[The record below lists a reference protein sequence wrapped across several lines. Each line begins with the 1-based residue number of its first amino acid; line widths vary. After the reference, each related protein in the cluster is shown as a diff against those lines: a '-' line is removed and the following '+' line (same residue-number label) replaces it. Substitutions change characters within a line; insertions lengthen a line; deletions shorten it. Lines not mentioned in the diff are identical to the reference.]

1 MLALGS
7 VQEVI
12 ERQIKAG
19 KVEFDIPG
27 KAFFRCVE
35 FFLSNSASIHHFV
48 SKYWQLPMSGSQNA
62 KNPILMIFLTS
73 VAHLALIDHKY

>member
-27 KAFFRCVE
+27 KAFFL
-35 FFLSNSASIHHFV
+35 FFFIAVNIFYRIRQQYNYLIAGRILIQKYGCEKICAIANFRLS
-48 SKYWQLPMSGSQNA
+48 KC
-62 KNPILMIFLTS
+62 
-73 VAHLALIDHKY
+73 